1 MFLSYCGAVV
11 DLFNLALHT
20 WINEKDCLKYLFI
33 FIFVNVLEN
42 DRISFIPPSSK
53 RAKETASPPVDMYTD
68 RLQPYQTSRP
78 GASFSLL
85 GPREQP
91 RQTSGPRGREQN
103 SQIRHFLSYPG
114 LSVNKNE
121 ISLFKVYD

>member
-1 MFLSYCGAVV
+1 MGGGGGV
-11 DLFNLALHT
+11 DLNLLKLCT
-20 WINEKDCLKYLFI
+20 PGLIKKKDCQKYLFI
-33 FIFVNVLEN
+33 FIFVIILEN
-42 DRISFIPPSSK
+42 DRISFIPPSSV
-53 RAKETASPPVDMYTD
+53 RAKETASPLVDLYLD

-85 GPREQP
+85 GPREQL

-103 SQIRHFLSYPG
+103 SQIRHFLSHPG